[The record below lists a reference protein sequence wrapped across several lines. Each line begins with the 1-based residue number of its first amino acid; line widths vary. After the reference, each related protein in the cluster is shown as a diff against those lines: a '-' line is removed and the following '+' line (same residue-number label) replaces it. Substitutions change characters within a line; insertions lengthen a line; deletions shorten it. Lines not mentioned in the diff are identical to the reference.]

1 MIHPTTHKV
10 LLGFALVHLILAA
23 SLPLALFEAHYAL
36 YGVHWQL
43 SYVDHPPL
51 VGWLQGLIQFFSHA
65 DLAQRLLPVT
75 ITLGSQYLLVLL
87 ALRLFPEQRQIDS
100 TTAWVVQLIPI
111 SHIGFMAAPDLPL
124 TLFSL
129 LAFWCCLNLLEK
141 NRWRDWLLLGLCT
154 GLAGLSKYTAVT
166 LVLSLALVLWHHHR
180 NLRWLLQPPL
190 WAAALLGGLCIAPVL
205 WWNYQH
211 DWVSFTFQLA
221 YQGGEGWSGSHM
233 LQALLSQI
241 AAYSP
246 LILLTFLPVHASVH
260 QTTRTRLWFWAA
272 PLLVLFSYQA
282 GAGRSSEHWT
292 YSAWLLLAPLI
303 AYQLTQHW
311 HRTWLRRAVVGWGV
325 MLALV
330 FVVLCATPWL
340 SFKDFKHP
348 LAKIS
353 GWPPASER
361 AKQLLHEWQQELP
374 PHENQ
379 PTLAVQNWHHAEP
392 LAWYGRPVVVR
403 DMKHETSQYSQWFG
417 HFKPGDRG
425 LLVHPSKRTEPP
437 EIHSTSA
444 QCTWVDS
451 LPVYINEGLGRVYHF
466 YRCQW

>member
-51 VGWLQGLIQFFSHA
+51 MGWLQGLVQLVSHA
-65 DLAQRLLPVT
+65 DMAQRLIPIG
-75 ITLGSQYLLVLL
+75 ITLGTQYLLVLL
-87 ALRLFPEQRQIDS
+87 ALRLFPDQPGIDR

-124 TLFSL
+124 MLFSL
-129 LAFWCCLNLLEK
+129 LTFWCCLNILEQQ
-141 NRWRDWLLLGLCT
+141 RWRDWLLMGLCI

-166 LVLSLALVLWHHHR
+166 LVVSLALVLWHQHR
-180 NLRWLLQPPL
+180 HLRWLAQPKL
-190 WAAALLGGLCIAPVL
+190 WLAAVVGGLCVLPVL

-211 DWVSFTFQLA
+211 DWISFTFQME
-221 YQGGEGWSGSHM
+221 YQGGDGWSLPHM
-233 LQALLSQI
+233 AQALANQLI
-241 AAYSP
+241 AYSP
-246 LILLTFLPVHASVH
+246 LVLLAFLPVQQPGHQHA
-260 QTTRTRLWFWAA
+260 RARLWCWAA
-272 PLLVLFSYQA
+272 PLLLLFAYQA

-292 YSAWLLLAPLI
+292 YSAWLLLAPLM
-303 AYQLTQHW
+303 ALQLRTLW
-311 HRTWLRRAVVGWGV
+311 HKLWLRRAVYTWGI
-325 MLALV
+325 LLSLV
-330 FVVLCATPWL
+330 FALLIAAPWL

-348 LAKIS
+348 LGKIS

-361 AKQLLHEWQQELP
+361 ANQLLNEWRQELADTEP
-374 PHENQ
+374 Q

-417 HFKPGDRG
+417 HFAPGDRG
-425 LLVHPSKRTEPP
+425 LLVRPSKRTEAP
-437 EIHSTSA
+437 EIQSEA
-444 QCTWVDS
+444 AECTWVDS
-451 LPVYINEGLGRVYHF
+451 LPVYLNKGIARVYHF